1 MFQAP
6 FDRRAKRSVVVYHV
20 NKARHV
26 PLLAV
31 NQNRQKTLA
40 TSSLDRWKQH
50 RFPAHWVQDYHP
62 NQNVR
67 LKRVDIK
74 IPGHMSAIG
83 HNIALQDRPTN
94 TAGWPL
100 GQ

>member
-1 MFQAP
+1 M
-6 FDRRAKRSVVVYHV
+6 